1 MTQSLFANALLN
13 PEAPVPVGV
22 VDPEGRVSVKRFNVY
37 RNNVVASLTDALAAG
52 FPAVAKL
59 VGDEFFAAM
68 AKVYLQNHTPVTP
81 ILAQY
86 GSGFPDFLATFGPVS
101 HLRYLGDVAKLEI
114 ALRES
119 YHAAD
124 HTALD
129 PAILGQIAPE
139 DLGALKLVVAPS
151 ARLLRSEWPILAIW
165 QRNIEDPETRLPEGG
180 QDVLVARQEFDPVP
194 VALPGGAYA
203 FFTALSD
210 GQPLAAAAERAA
222 TEAPEFDATAAL
234 QLAFAH
240 RLFCT
245 PDSP

>member
-1 MTQSLFANALLN
+1 MTQSAFASALLN
-13 PEAPVPVGV
+13 PDAPVPGGI

-52 FPAVAKL
+52 FPAIQKL

-86 GSGFPDFLATFGPVS
+86 GTGFPDFLARFGPVS
-101 HLRYLGDVAKLEI
+101 HLRYLADVARLEI
-114 ALRES
+114 ALRDS

-129 PAILGQIAPE
+129 PESLSKVAPE
-139 DLGALKLVVAPS
+139 DLGGLKFSLAPS
-151 ARLLRSEWPILAIW
+151 ARLIRSDWPVLAIW
-165 QRNIEDPETRLPEGG
+165 QRNIEDPDTRLPEGG
-180 QDVLVARQEFDPVP
+180 QDVLIARQEYDPVP
-194 VALPGGAYA
+194 LGLSAGSYA
-203 FFTALSD
+203 FFQSLSEGKAL
-210 GQPLAAAAERAA
+210 GAAADCAT
-222 TEAPEFDATAAL
+222 TEAPDFDATAAL

-240 RLFCT
+240 RLFCA